1 MARQKRYVFGRV
13 GTRFVVVAGLA
24 FSWGLRGVGAAD
36 EALLSADGKTLTF
49 DVDATAYPESAP
61 YDYGQNI
68 PNGVTTLVKK
78 GTGAVTLGPR
88 TNATFTGTLTIEGGF
103 LMGIKPAFGK
113 PATFTIRDGAAAEFV
128 DAANEALGVEFF
140 ANTRFHIAGAGPDG
154 FGCLQRPNAY
164 HRSDGNCFQYIV
176 LNGDATINTG
186 SRWGMRNGTIEM
198 NNHVLTFSADKH
210 RTDSVFT
217 SEHSP
222 MFEFR
227 GTVKI
232 KDPGEIVVA
241 SGFVNVE
248 RSPRFVVASGFVN
261 VEGSPRFVDAPDSNG
276 TVSNMIFRMKAK
288 TRMRLFGV
296 RKGALPCRMVIE
308 EDAVVQTYYKG
319 EADDYKGEADELY
332 SHWDGSVDFTCPTL
346 TFNQYNYR
354 EQSGDLF
361 FHGPITGTGRIN
373 HDAPGVVAFCGA
385 NTNVMGGYH
394 QGGVGNA
401 RLPYPESVSKFAS
414 LGGITVVRDDAHLNV
429 TNGALS
435 VCGGS
440 AAWPARL
447 VVSNNASLVE
457 TPTPASQ
464 KQRTRFTVGDK
475 CDAGSWK
482 TGYGVLEIHDHAIVS
497 NTTSIGYFG
506 KGACYQFGGF
516 FELFNGPSSGGTEG
530 HIGFN
535 GGAYGYLGVDGGTFR
550 QKQWLYLG
558 HSAPGFFVQRGGES
572 YHGYGGS
579 GNPLR
584 LAGGRIGDS
593 YGVFAVRGGT
603 SFFRNNYL
611 AMNFNNYVP
620 TGESST
626 AIVTVDGADAV
637 LDSSFSRIR
646 SVPATNETKAV
657 TAMVNLN
664 RGGTLKVPAILVE
677 QVSGNGMP
685 AWTTIRERVAAAT
698 HSYLN
703 FNGGVLVTAQTGEFF
718 STDGKDVDPY
728 RLFTR
733 ATVYAGGA
741 VIDTDGR
748 NVTWRQPLLKPY
760 GHGIKSVTLPDE
772 ALAEHTLIGPT
783 RCFITSTVD
792 GAGASA
798 LTDFDNTNR
807 VARGMIVM
815 SPGFGYEAKPDVRV
829 HKADCKNDN
838 CWTATVETVDF
849 DAAEFAHGGLTK
861 RGTGTLTLTTTNT
874 YGGATR
880 LEGGTLAFTHPEGMP
895 GGAVAFA
902 STAMAALVPDS
913 KPLLSA
919 NVLRTSGLRVTEADL
934 LDKNAADWRKWK
946 TVATFETPVDAL
958 PGVEYVDSDGAA
970 TMAPGWR
977 FQLRNGGKTLLFGY
991 SRNTVI
997 IIR

>member
-1 MARQKRYVFGRV
+1 MARQKKQIFGRV
-13 GTRFVVVAGLA
+13 GTRFVVIAGLA
-24 FSWGLRGVGAAD
+24 FSWGLREAGAAD

-49 DVDATAYPESAP
+49 NVDAETYPESEP

-68 PNGVTTLVKK
+68 PNGVTALVKK
-78 GTGAVTLGPR
+78 GTGAVTLGAR

-113 PATFTIRDGAAAEFV
+113 PATFTVRKGAAAEFV
-128 DAANEALGVEFF
+128 DAANKPLGEGFF
-140 ANTRFHIAGAGPDG
+140 ANTCFHIAGAGPDG

-164 HRSDGNCFQYIV
+164 HRGDGTFFHHIV
-176 LNGDATINTG
+176 LDDDATINTG
-186 SRWGMRNGTIEM
+186 SRWGMGDGTIEM
-198 NNHVLTFSADKH
+198 NNHVLTFSAEKH
-210 RTDSVFT
+210 RTDPMFSF
-217 SEHSP
+217 EHSP
-222 MFEFR
+222 IFEFR

-241 SGFVNVE
+241 SGFVN
-248 RSPRFVVASGFVN
+248 A
-261 VEGSPRFVDAPDSNG
+261 EGSPRLVDAPDSKG
-276 TVSNMIFRMKAK
+276 TVSNMVFRMKAN

-296 RKGALPCRMVIE
+296 RKGAIPCRMVVE
-308 EDAVVQTYYKG
+308 ENAFVQPYYATYYYK
-319 EADDYKGEADELY
+319 EADGLY
-332 SHWDGSVDFTCPTL
+332 SHWDGSIDFTCPTL
-346 TFNQYNYR
+346 TFNQYNYG

-361 FHGPITGTGRIN
+361 FHGPIMGTGRIN
-373 HDAPGVVAFCGA
+373 HDVPGVVAFCGA
-385 NTNVMGGYH
+385 NTNVIGGYH

-401 RLPYPESVSKFAS
+401 RLPYPKDAENVVRAA

-429 TNGALS
+429 TNGTLS

-447 VVSNNASLVE
+447 IVSNNASLVE
-457 TPTPASQ
+457 TPTPTSQ
-464 KQRTRFTVGDK
+464 VQRTRFTVGDK
-475 CDAGSWK
+475 YDAERWK

-497 NTTSIGYFG
+497 NTTSIGYSG

-535 GGAYGYLGVDGGTFR
+535 GGAYGYLGVDGGMFR

-558 HSAPGFFVQRGGES
+558 YSAPGFFVQRGGES

-579 GNPLR
+579 GSPLR
-584 LAGGRIGDS
+584 LAGGRSGDS
-593 YGVFAVRGGT
+593 YGVFVVRGGT
-603 SFFRNNYL
+603 SFFRNHYL

-637 LDSSFSRIR
+637 LDSSYSRIR
-646 SVPATNETKAV
+646 SVPATNEAKAV

-685 AWTTIRERVAAAT
+685 AWETIRERVAAAT

-703 FNGGVLVTAQTGEFF
+703 FNGGVLVTARAGEFF
-718 STDGKDVDPY
+718 STDGKAVDPD

-741 VIDTDGR
+741 VIDTDGH

-760 GHGIKSVTLPDE
+760 GYGIKYVTLPDE
-772 ALAEHTLIGPT
+772 AMAEHTLIGPT
-783 RCFITSTVD
+783 RSFITSAVG

-798 LTDFDNTNR
+798 LMDFDNTNR

-815 SPGFGYEAKPDVRV
+815 SPGFGYEAKPAVLV
-829 HKADCKNDN
+829 HKADCKNAN

-849 DAAEFAHGGLTK
+849 DAVGFAHGGLAK
-861 RGTGTLTLTTTNT
+861 RGAGVLTLTTTNT

-895 GGAVAFA
+895 GGVVAFA
-902 STAMAALVPDS
+902 SAAMAALSPDS
-913 KPLLSA
+913 QPLLSA

-934 LDKNAADWRKWK
+934 LDKNATDWRKWK
-946 TVATFETPVDAL
+946 TVATFETPVAVL
-958 PGVEYVDSDGAA
+958 PEVEYVDSDGVA
-970 TMAPGWR
+970 TTAPGWR
-977 FQLRNGGKTLLFGY
+977 FRLKDGGGSLMFGY